1 MNPLY
6 RMPSV
11 LPSLTLALSAAL
23 LLAGCDSPPAP
34 PRTTEPVSNV
44 YLEALQ
50 QAEAAKHDIEQR
62 NLEQQRIDELL
73 GRGQAQAPAR

>member
-44 YLEALQ
+44 YLESLQ
-50 QAEAAKHDIEQR
+50 QAEAAKHDVEQR

>member
-1 MNPLY
+1 
-6 RMPSV
+6 MPSV

-50 QAEAAKHDIEQR
+50 QAEAAKQDIEQR

>member
-34 PRTTEPVSNV
+34 PRTTGPASNV

>member
-50 QAEAAKHDIEQR
+50 QAEAAKQDIEQR

>member
-1 MNPLY
+1 
-6 RMPSV
+6 
-11 LPSLTLALSAAL
+11 

-62 NLEQQRIDELL
+62 NL
-73 GRGQAQAPAR
+73 

>member
-34 PRTTEPVSNV
+34 PRTTGPVSNV

-50 QAEAAKHDIEQR
+50 QAEAAKHDVEQR

>member
-50 QAEAAKHDIEQR
+50 QAEAAKHDVEQR

>member
-62 NLEQQRIDELL
+62 NL
-73 GRGQAQAPAR
+73 

>member
-6 RMPSV
+6 RMRPM
-11 LPSLTLALSAAL
+11 LPSLTLALCLAVL
-23 LLAGCDSPPAP
+23 LSGCDSPPAPP

-50 QAEAAKHDIEQR
+50 QAEAVKHDVEQR
-62 NLEQQRIDELL
+62 NLEQQRIDDLL
-73 GRGQAQAPAR
+73 GRGQAPAR